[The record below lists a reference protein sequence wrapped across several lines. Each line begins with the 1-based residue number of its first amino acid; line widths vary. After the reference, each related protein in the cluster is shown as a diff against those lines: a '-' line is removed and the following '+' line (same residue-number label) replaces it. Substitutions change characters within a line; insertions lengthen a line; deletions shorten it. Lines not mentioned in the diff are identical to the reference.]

1 MEYPK
6 ICDLILI
13 LMAISPETNSLEKS
27 FAKLSKMHGKDR
39 CGTSSGMLGKLYML
53 SILSMKEYE
62 EPWKKTREFL
72 QKI

>member
-27 FAKLSKMHGKDR
+27 FTKLSKMHDND
-39 CGTSSGMLGKLYML
+39 TSSGMLGKLYML

>member
-27 FAKLSKMHGKDR
+27 FTKLSKMH
-39 CGTSSGMLGKLYML
+39 GTSSGMLGKLYML

-62 EPWKKTREFL
+62 EPWKKTRELL